1 MRATIWALER
11 LGASGRFL
19 SKRIPAN
26 YDQRMERPQQ
36 LQAHRRL
43 ISITLWTVIPSGLIG
58 LCLLALSHTIHAA
71 VSGTSHR
78 LPSTPAG
85 FSLSIPTPRG
95 SLAEPSTPLSSLT
108 ASPAPMRTP
117 TFELSVIMPPTPTPY
132 PFFQEPLP
140 PADGQTRALQV
151 PILMY
156 HYISDP
162 PSGAD
167 RLRLDL
173 SVRPSMF
180 EAHLQYLRQAG
191 YETVSLSDLIFHLT
205 QGHPLPPR
213 PIVLTFDD
221 GYRDAYEE
229 AFPRLRRYGFR
240 GTFFVLTGRADE
252 GDPRYL
258 SWEQIRQMSEAG
270 MDIQLH
276 GREHV
281 PLSGRDEAFLFYHI
295 IGGKQ
300 SIEAHTGRP
309 VRFFAYPASDYDQ
322 HLIQFLAGYR
332 FWGAVTTIYGADE
345 RLENRFLWPRIRI
358 RGTDDVGTLMW
369 KLSFLK

>member
-1 MRATIWALER
+1 MIIVGGPIALTMRILRPATEAPIGTAR
-11 LGASGRFL
+11 
-19 SKRIPAN
+19 
-26 YDQRMERPQQ
+26 
-36 LQAHRRL
+36 
-43 ISITLWTVIPSGLIG
+43 GL
-58 LCLLALSHTIHAA
+58 
-71 VSGTSHR
+71 
-78 LPSTPAG
+78 
-85 FSLSIPTPRG
+85 LSIY
-95 SLAEPSTPLSSLT
+95 AKAPLSAPVAENLSADLLSTT
-108 ASPAPMRTP
+108 AASRHSPAPPQTSIVKPSPAR
-117 TFELSVIMPPTPTPY
+117 SPTPTPY

-140 PADGQTRALQV
+140 HADGQARALRV

-162 PSGAD
+162 PAGAD
-167 RLRLDL
+167 RFRLDL

-191 YETVSLSDLIFHLT
+191 YETVSLSDLILYLT
-205 QGHPLPPR
+205 QGRPLPPQ
-213 PIVLTFDD
+213 PVVLTFDD

-229 AFPRLRRYGFR
+229 AFPRLLRYGFH

-281 PLSGRDEAFLFYHI
+281 PLSGRDDAFLFYHI

-309 VRFFAYPASDYDQ
+309 VRFFAYPSSRYDRN
-322 HLIQFLAGYR
+322 LLRFLEGHS
-332 FWGAVTTIYGADE
+332 FWGAVTTVYGADE
-345 RLENRFLWPRIRI
+345 RLENRFVWPRIRI
-358 RGTDDVGTLMW
+358 RGTDDGKMLAW
-369 KLSFLK
+369 KLSLLKTTPSP

>member
-1 MRATIWALER
+1 MKMRDPRR
-11 LGASGRFL
+11 LRTQQRFSPPILWIIVLGGPLVLTTLILTYAIDAAAWEASRGLLPITAGAS
-19 SKRIPAN
+19 
-26 YDQRMERPQQ
+26 
-36 LQAHRRL
+36 
-43 ISITLWTVIPSGLIG
+43 PS
-58 LCLLALSHTIHAA
+58 APVPESSPTA
-71 VSGTSHR
+71 SPPMSPSPTSTSPSAPPR
-78 LPSTPAG
+78 PSTP
-85 FSLSIPTPRG
+85 
-95 SLAEPSTPLSSLT
+95 EPSPTLP
-108 ASPAPMRTP
+108 PA
-117 TFELSVIMPPTPTPY
+117 PTPY

-140 PADGQTRALQV
+140 PADGSPRALQV

-156 HYISDP
+156 HYISNP

-167 RLRLDL
+167 RFRLDL

-205 QGHPLPPR
+205 QGRPLPPR
-213 PIVLTFDD
+213 PVVLTFDD

-229 AFPRLRRYGFR
+229 AFPKLLRYGFQ

-276 GREHV
+276 GREHI

-309 VRFFAYPASDYDQ
+309 VRFFAYPSSDYDQ
-322 HLIQFLAGYR
+322 NLIRFLEGYR
-332 FWGAVTTIYGADE
+332 FWGAVTTAYGADE
-345 RLENRFLWPRIRI
+345 RLENRWVWPRIRI
-358 RGTDDVGTLMW
+358 RGTDDVEKLAW
-369 KLSFLK
+369 KLSLLKTAPPP

>member
-1 MRATIWALER
+1 MGKITGPQWQRTRRRFISPILWVII
-11 LGASGRFL
+11 LG
-19 SKRIPAN
+19 
-26 YDQRMERPQQ
+26 
-36 LQAHRRL
+36 
-43 ISITLWTVIPSGLIG
+43 GLIA
-58 LCLLALSHTIHAA
+58 LTMRILSHASDA
-71 VSGTSHR
+71 
-78 LPSTPAG
+78 PAG
-85 FSLSIPTPRG
+85 AARGLLSIY
-95 SLAEPSTPLSSLT
+95 AQAPLSADLLSTTASLRR
-108 ASPAPMRTP
+108 SPAPPRTSIVEP
-117 TFELSVIMPPTPTPY
+117 SPARSPTPAPY

-140 PADGQTRALQV
+140 HADGQARALRV

-162 PSGAD
+162 PAGAD
-167 RLRLDL
+167 RFRLDL

-191 YETVSLSDLIFHLT
+191 YETVSLSDLIFYLT
-205 QGHPLPPR
+205 QGHPLPPQ
-213 PIVLTFDD
+213 PVVLTFDD

-229 AFPRLRRYGFR
+229 AFPRLLRYGFH

-281 PLSGRDEAFLFYHI
+281 PLSGRDNAFLFYHI

-309 VRFFAYPASDYDQ
+309 VRFFAYPSSRYDRN
-322 HLIQFLAGYR
+322 LLRFLEGYS
-332 FWGAVTTIYGADE
+332 FWGAVTTAYGADE
-345 RLENRFLWPRIRI
+345 RLENRFVWPRIRI
-358 RGTDDVGTLMW
+358 RGTDDVKTLAW
-369 KLSFLK
+369 KLSLLKTTSSP

>member
-1 MRATIWALER
+1 MHPEHPIPRPSNPAQSARPYPPAIHVRQGNRPLFFIAAAIALGGLFGTILWIMGPGMGALAGEVAMGTFPSPR
-11 LGASGRFL
+11 QEESPPP
-19 SKRIPAN
+19 SSPTWTPTIPA
-26 YDQRMERPQQ
+26 
-36 LQAHRRL
+36 
-43 ISITLWTVIPSGLIG
+43 T
-58 LCLLALSHTIHAA
+58 
-71 VSGTSHR
+71 
-78 LPSTPAG
+78 
-85 FSLSIPTPRG
+85 
-95 SLAEPSTPLSSLT
+95 STPLPT
-108 ASPAPMRTP
+108 ATP
-117 TFELSVIMPPTPTPY
+117 TSLPSPTPSLTPTPY

-140 PADGQTRALQV
+140 PSDGQPRHLRV

-162 PSGAD
+162 PIGAD
-167 RLRLDL
+167 RFRLDL

-205 QGHPLPPR
+205 QGRPLPPR

-229 AFPRLRRYGFR
+229 AFPLLQRYGFR

-258 SWEQIRQMSEAG
+258 SWAQIREMSAAG

-276 GREHV
+276 GREHI
-281 PLSGRDEAFLFYHI
+281 PLSGRDEAFLFYHV

-309 VRFFAYPASDYDQ
+309 VRFFAYPSSDYDAA
-322 HLIQFLAGYR
+322 LIRFLEGYH
-332 FWGAVTTIYGADE
+332 FWGAVTTAYGADE

-358 RGTDDVGTLMW
+358 RGTDGVERLAW
-369 KLSFLK
+369 KLGLLESGHTP

>member
-1 MRATIWALER
+1 MDMTRPRQPQAQRRFSSSIWWTMVSGGLIALVMLTIGYAIDAAAGE
-11 LGASGRFL
+11 AS
-19 SKRIPAN
+19 
-26 YDQRMERPQQ
+26 
-36 LQAHRRL
+36 RRL
-43 ISITLWTVIPSGLIG
+43 
-58 LCLLALSHTIHAA
+58 
-71 VSGTSHR
+71 
-78 LPSTPAG
+78 
-85 FSLSIPTPRG
+85 LSIP
-95 SLAEPSTPLSSLT
+95 AEPSSPVPPSQSPPTEL
-108 ASPAPMRTP
+108 PAPSPIPMPSSTLAGIPILEPSP
-117 TFELSVIMPPTPTPY
+117 TVPPIPTPY

-140 PADGQTRALQV
+140 PADGQARALRV

-162 PSGAD
+162 PPRAD
-167 RLRLDL
+167 RFRLDL
-173 SVRPSMF
+173 SVRPSLF

-191 YETVSLSDLIFHLT
+191 YETVSLSDLIFYLT
-205 QGHPLPPR
+205 QGHPLPPQ

-229 AFPRLRRYGFR
+229 AFPRLQRYGFR

-276 GREHV
+276 GREHI
-281 PLSGRDEAFLFYHI
+281 PLSGRDEAFLFFHI

-309 VRFFAYPASDYDQ
+309 VRFFAYPSSNYDEG
-322 HLIQFLAGYR
+322 LIRFLKGYR
-332 FWGAVTTIYGADE
+332 FWGAVTTAYGADE
-345 RLENRFLWPRIRI
+345 RLENRFTWPRIRI
-358 RGTDDVGTLMW
+358 RGTDGVETLAW
-369 KLSFLK
+369 KLSLLQTRSSP

>member
-1 MRATIWALER
+1 MRFQRPRAPGRPSL
-11 LGASGRFL
+11 LLLLLASGGL
-19 SKRIPAN
+19 AALA
-26 YDQRMERPQQ
+26 M
-36 LQAHRRL
+36 L
-43 ISITLWTVIPSGLIG
+43 IPSHAWNAFAREASDRPFQILTRT
-58 LCLLALSHTIHAA
+58 LA
-71 VSGTSHR
+71 
-78 LPSTPAG
+78 P
-85 FSLSIPTPRG
+85 IPTP
-95 SLAEPSTPLSSLT
+95 EPTPTPLPT
-108 ASPAPMRTP
+108 ASPSP
-117 TFELSVIMPPTPTPY
+117 TIQWSPTPEPSPTPDPTSTPY

-140 PADGQTRALQV
+140 PSDGQPRALRV

-156 HYISDP
+156 HYISNP
-162 PSGAD
+162 PAGAD
-167 RLRLDL
+167 RYRLDL

-191 YETVSLSDLIFHLT
+191 FETVSLSDLILYLT

-213 PIVLTFDD
+213 PIVLTVDD

-229 AFPRLRRYGFR
+229 AFPILQRYGFR
-240 GTFFVLTGRADE
+240 ATFFVLTGRADE

-276 GREHV
+276 GREHI

-309 VRFFAYPASDYDQ
+309 VRFFAYPSSDYDEL
-322 HLIQFLAGYR
+322 LIQFLDGYR
-332 FWGAVTTIYGADE
+332 FWGAVTTAYGADE
-345 RLENRFLWPRIRI
+345 RLANRFMWPRIRI
-358 RGTDDVGTLMW
+358 RGTDGVEKLAW
-369 KLSFLK
+369 KLSLLGANPAP

>member
-1 MRATIWALER
+1 MARPSR
-11 LGASGRFL
+11 LR
-19 SKRIPAN
+19 
-26 YDQRMERPQQ
+26 
-36 LQAHRRL
+36 AHRRL
-43 ISITLWTVIPSGLIG
+43 LSLTLWMMIPGGLIA
-58 LCLLALSHTIHAA
+58 LTLFAMSRAINVAAWETSRRLL
-71 VSGTSHR
+71 
-78 LPSTPAG
+78 STPAEV
-85 FSLSIPTPRG
+85 SLSMLVPT
-95 SLAEPSTPLSSLT
+95 SSPT
-108 ASPAPMRTP
+108 ESPAPSPSPNPSPTP
-117 TFELSVIMPPTPTPY
+117 TGTPTPEPSPIVPPTPTPY

-140 PADGQTRALQV
+140 PTDGQTRTLQV

-167 RLRLDL
+167 RFRLDL

-229 AFPRLRRYGFR
+229 AFPRLQRYGFR

-309 VRFFAYPASDYDQ
+309 VRFLAYPSSDYDQ
-322 HLIQFLAGYR
+322 RLIQFLEGYR
-332 FWGAVTTIYGADE
+332 FWGAVTTAFGADE

-358 RGTDDVGTLMW
+358 RGTDDVGALMW
-369 KLSFLK
+369 KLSVPK

>member
-1 MRATIWALER
+1 MT
-11 LGASGRFL
+11 
-19 SKRIPAN
+19 
-26 YDQRMERPQQ
+26 RPQRPRAQ
-36 LQAHRRL
+36 RRFNL
-43 ISITLWTVIPSGLIG
+43 PILWMMIPGGLIA
-58 LCLLALSHTIHAA
+58 LAVFTMSHAIDAA
-71 VSGTSHR
+71 AWEASR
-78 LPSTPAG
+78 WL
-85 FSLSIPTPRG
+85 LSIPARVSSPIPAPESSPTEPPAPSPTSTPSPVPTG
-95 SLAEPSTPLSSLT
+95 MPIPEPS
-108 ASPAPMRTP
+108 P
-117 TFELSVIMPPTPTPY
+117 TVPPTPTPY

-140 PADGQTRALQV
+140 PADGQARALRV

-167 RLRLDL
+167 RFRLDL

-191 YETVSLSDLIFHLT
+191 YETVSLSDLIFYLT
-205 QGHPLPPR
+205 QGQPLPPQ

-229 AFPRLRRYGFR
+229 AFPKLQRYGFR

-276 GREHV
+276 GREHI

-309 VRFFAYPASDYDQ
+309 VRFFAYPSSDYDAG
-322 HLIQFLAGYR
+322 LLRFLEGYR
-332 FWGAVTTIYGADE
+332 FWGAVTTAYGADE
-345 RLENRFLWPRIRI
+345 RLENRFVWPRIRI
-358 RGTDDVGTLMW
+358 RGTDDVEKLAW
-369 KLSFLK
+369 KLSLLKTEPDP